1 LSFYFFIT
9 FLYIYHIL
17 GLQGDRIEEAD
28 TPFERLFFILFLFIY
43 YIFGLLGD
51 RIEEADTP
59 FEPLF
64 FILFLF
70 IYYIFGLLGDRIEE
84 AVTPLELFHL
94 GLPELNIGVLSIF
107 IFIFFRT
114 GLRTWRRGAFSKAVL
129 KPFEH

>member
-1 LSFYFFIT
+1 MSFYFFIT

-28 TPFERLFFILFLFIY
+28 TPFEPLFFILFLFIY

-94 GLPELNIGVLSIF
+94 GLPELNVGVLEKRQKKR
-107 IFIFFRT
+107 IFFAECERIPRPK
-114 GLRTWRRGAFSKAVL
+114 GGYLRSKSQ
-129 KPFEH
+129 